1 MHYYID
7 IFDIPWFLALCTKT
21 KKERQTRPHLPCSHF
36 SWLNPPTS
44 CISAG
49 ILPNYSGI
57 FKALDWGF
65 LIDSFQ
71 ISSYKLL
78 FVSDADCWI
87 YFQQLQHFDGTNDCS
102 NSHGW
107 ACLEPDSVSQDVVIQ
122 ISSPAIHLHFHCLRW
137 FTSYTGEYPPS
148 DLHITSTL
156 SIELSHSSSFWW
168 VVLLCSDDNND
179 DLNLNCPSQS

>member
-1 MHYYID
+1 MFYFSIFKYIFEFMHYYID

-65 LIDSFQ
+65 LIDPFQ
-71 ISSYKLL
+71 ISSYKL
-78 FVSDADCWI
+78 FVSNADCWF
-87 YFQQLQHFDGTNDCS
+87 YFQQLQHFDGTNGCS

-107 ACLEPDSVSQDVVIQ
+107 ACLEPHSVSQDVVIQ
-122 ISSPAIHLHFHCLRW
+122 IIQSCNSPAFPLFAVVHFLYRRVPSFGFAHHFNNVHWIESFLIILVSCSSLLRW
-137 FTSYTGEYPPS
+137 
-148 DLHITSTL
+148 
-156 SIELSHSSSFWW
+156 
-168 VVLLCSDDNND
+168 
-179 DLNLNCPSQS
+179 